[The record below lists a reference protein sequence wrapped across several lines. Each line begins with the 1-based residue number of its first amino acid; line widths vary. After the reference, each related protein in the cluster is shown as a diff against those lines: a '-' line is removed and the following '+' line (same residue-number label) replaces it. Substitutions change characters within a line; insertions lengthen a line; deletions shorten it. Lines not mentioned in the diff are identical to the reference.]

1 MLMWPEVEV
10 SVDGGD
16 TWSDAAVE
24 APELGP
30 WAWQSW
36 TYGWGATPGEHV
48 LCCRATDTTGRRQAE
63 RLGWNVSG
71 YATSLAQ
78 RVRVVVPS

>member
-1 MLMWPEVEV
+1 V

-30 WAWQSW
+30 WAWPSW
-36 TYGWGATPGEHV
+36 TSGWGATPG
-48 LCCRATDTTGRRQAE
+48 
-63 RLGWNVSG
+63 
-71 YATSLAQ
+71 
-78 RVRVVVPS
+78 